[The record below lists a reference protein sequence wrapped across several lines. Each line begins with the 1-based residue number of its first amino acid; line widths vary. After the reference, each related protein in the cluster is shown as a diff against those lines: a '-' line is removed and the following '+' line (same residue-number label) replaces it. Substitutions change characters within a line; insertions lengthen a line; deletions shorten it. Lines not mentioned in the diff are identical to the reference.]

1 MAFGLTLELVK
12 NNSKLSHYRAAV
24 QIAVFSPLERVGWFV
39 KKATEENLVWDWHSL
54 LATSAVSP
62 ALGTP

>member
-12 NNSKLSHYRAAV
+12 NKLSHYRASV
-24 QIAVFSPLERVGWFV
+24 QTAVFSPLEKVGWFV
-39 KKATEENLVWDWHSL
+39 KKATEENLVWDWHSH

-62 ALGTP
+62 ALRTP